1 MKQTVFSINFVMDN
15 AAFSDGMAILE
26 VERILKKITTQH
38 QNEDIGKPI
47 VDINGNLIGQ
57 WEIKE
62 NETS

>member
-1 MKQTVFSINFVMDN
+1 MKQTVFSIQFVMDN

-26 VERILKKITTQH
+26 VERILNKITTQH
-38 QNEDIGKPI
+38 RSEDIGKPI

>member
-1 MKQTVFSINFVMDN
+1 MKQTVFSIQFVMDN

-26 VERILKKITTQH
+26 VERILKKIITQH

>member
-1 MKQTVFSINFVMDN
+1 MKQTVFSIQFVMDN

-26 VERILKKITTQH
+26 VERILKKIITQH

-62 NETS
+62 NETC